1 MGQLDIDCSLHT
13 CKSEKYSRKAGPPRC
28 SRWKKSTVTFYPQ
41 YLGVLNMKLGRRL
54 TITKSSLSS
63 CKQFLKLLA
72 QSCNKNWFHIR
83 EWRTK
88 LDEFGSRT
96 SGLDAGPI
104 PPSSSN
110 TDRLII
116 NLHGNSHLGAQ
127 RQDLQQVKAILTTL
141 VIPNYSH
148 HHAHLSSCHFGAVK
162 FYNCWCY
169 TGIQAQS
176 FEVSKRDI

>member
-1 MGQLDIDCSLHT
+1 MLANQRN
-13 CKSEKYSRKAGPPRC
+13 SRKTGPPRC
-28 SRWKKSTVTFYPQ
+28 TRWKKSMVTFYPQ

-88 LDEFGSRT
+88 LDEFGSST

-116 NLHGNSHLGAQ
+116 NLHGTSHLGAQ
-127 RQDLQQVKAILTTL
+127 CQDLQQVKAILTTL

-148 HHAHLSSCHFGAVK
+148 HHAHPSSCHFGAVK
-162 FYNCWCY
+162 FYNCCCY
-169 TGIQAQS
+169 TGI
-176 FEVSKRDI
+176 

>member
-1 MGQLDIDCSLHT
+1 MGQLDIDCSLHA
-13 CKSEKYSRKAGPPRC
+13 CKSEKYSRKTGPPRC
-28 SRWKKSTVTFYPQ
+28 SRWKKSMVTFYPQ

-63 CKQFLKLLA
+63 RKQFLKLLA

-104 PPSSSN
+104 PPNSSN
-110 TDRLII
+110 TGRLII
-116 NLHGNSHLGAQ
+116 NLHGTSHLGAQ
-127 RQDLQQVKAILTTL
+127 CQDLQQVKAILTTTCNTKL
-141 VIPNYSH
+141 LTSPCTSIKLPFW
-148 HHAHLSSCHFGAVK
+148 SSQVLQLLLLHWHSGPIIWGF
-162 FYNCWCY
+162 
-169 TGIQAQS
+169 
-176 FEVSKRDI
+176 